1 MAEIKN
7 INISQFAE
15 QFQNEYD
22 ILYESDCTDD
32 GVRFAAWAFDDFAKK
47 HKDFIS
53 EFVKFRG
60 DFISSDREAAAFM
73 YALEKV
79 A

>member
-22 ILYESDCTDD
+22 ILYESDCADD
-32 GVRFAAWAFDDFAKK
+32 GVRFAA
-47 HKDFIS
+47 
-53 EFVKFRG
+53 
-60 DFISSDREAAAFM
+60 
-73 YALEKV
+73 
-79 A
+79 

>member
-32 GVRFAAWAFDDFAKK
+32 GVRFAAWCGSFL
-47 HKDFIS
+47 
-53 EFVKFRG
+53 RL
-60 DFISSDREAAAFM
+60 SDGL
-73 YALEKV
+73 YVEKRMIC
-79 A
+79 ACSNTDIRIYINMHQ